1 MRNNHRFC
9 SVIIIC
15 NTLKSL
21 EDEDERKIDW
31 TTIKKF
37 LKILCFILIIFTTL
51 YATFFGCFLVLNNSI
66 TRAPQ
71 TVTLSSEGPANE
83 MYPDSM
89 GEYQL
94 AEEVIQGRD
103 GDYTWYRHKDR
114 EDRFLMYNNLGKIET
129 SNILIIFYFLSTDYR
144 WYITLTNETENTA
157 GAIRSVPSGRIIF
170 PELQWE
176 YLTFNIP
183 QCTTAR

>member
-1 MRNNHRFC
+1 M
-9 SVIIIC
+9 IC

-31 TTIKKF
+31 KTIQKF
-37 LKILCFILIIFTTL
+37 LRILCVILIIFTTL
-51 YATFFGCFLVLNNSI
+51 YITFFKCFLVLNDSI

-94 AEEVIQGRD
+94 AEEVIQGWD
-103 GDYTWYRHKDR
+103 ADYTWYRHKDR
-114 EDRFLMYNNLGKIET
+114 EDRFLMYNNLG
-129 SNILIIFYFLSTDYR
+129 NIQTNFMIIISYFFIYIFLCSLSLVHHR
-144 WYITLTNETENTA
+144 H
-157 GAIRSVPSGRIIF
+157 
-170 PELQWE
+170 Q
-176 YLTFNIP
+176 
-183 QCTTAR
+183 

>member
-1 MRNNHRFC
+1 MIC
-9 SVIIIC
+9 S
-15 NTLKSL
+15 TLKSL

-37 LKILCFILIIFTTL
+37 LRILCVILIIYTTL
-51 YATFFGCFLVLNNSI
+51 YITFFKCFLVVNDSI

-94 AEEVIQGRD
+94 AEEDKEGSLTF
-103 GDYTWYRHKDR
+103 YKYRHQNR
-114 EDRFLMYNNLGKIET
+114 GDRFLLYNKQG
-129 SNILIIFYFLSTDYR
+129 NIL
-144 WYITLTNETENTA
+144 
-157 GAIRSVPSGRIIF
+157 
-170 PELQWE
+170 
-176 YLTFNIP
+176 
-183 QCTTAR
+183 C